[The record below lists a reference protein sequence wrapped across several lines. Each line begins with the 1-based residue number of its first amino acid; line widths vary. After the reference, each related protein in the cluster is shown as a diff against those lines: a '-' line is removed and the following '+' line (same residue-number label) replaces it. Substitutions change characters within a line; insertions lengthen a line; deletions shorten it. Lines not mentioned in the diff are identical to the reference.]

1 MEIKTDIGM
10 DNRKTQRLK
19 IMDEMFSQGEWVSF
33 EDVRER
39 LDKIFDRILDPYF
52 DGDMDRAY
60 GSNFRSDIRIIRG
73 ILKDPKLNLDPEMLE
88 TTGSKRYMKYRYK
101 IPGFR
106 ISPFLEYQYTAA
118 DYKKLDKA
126 LKMLGDN
133 LPTDVYEGVEF
144 AIRSRIEY
152 DFGKGQKNI
161 DYNDNLRLKGR
172 QWLPFIYRSIN
183 KTVLQ
188 VTYSTFDGESET
200 YTIHPYL
207 LRYFNE
213 RWFMFGYRQDKEN
226 LYWNAPIDRI
236 ANIVKLE
243 EETFVPR
250 PEKYISHFDTFIGVT
265 DLPRVGL
272 EKERAFTDDI
282 LIRIHN
288 RGAWGRSITKPL
300 HSSQKITTDFNGK
313 FGEIMIH
320 VVPNNEM
327 FTRIL
332 SLGEHVSVISPYYIR
347 QEMTSIIKK
356 LASLY

>member
-10 DNRKTQRLK
+10 DNRKIQRLK

-39 LDKIFDRILDPYF
+39 LDKIFYRILDPYF

-73 ILKDPKLNLDPEMLE
+73 ILKDPKLNLDPGMLE

-133 LPTDVYEGVEF
+133 LPADVYEGVEF

-236 ANIVKLE
+236 ANIVELD

-347 QEMTSIIKK
+347 QEMISIIKQ